1 MALTLPSRCWI
12 CHSRRKSRK
21 SHWGYI
27 RCTKCGHRLRD
38 TKKTQG
44 SLDNGLLEVS
54 NIYTLD
60 QLTRKQVSL
69 TSRFAKKTNSLLDIG
84 SGTGKFLF
92 HCKNKFADVC
102 GVQFSREK
110 LNLRIVPNINE
121 SNGPFDVVT
130 AWHSLEHIPSE
141 KLSEILKVLKRKV
154 HYQTRIL
161 VCLPNPDSL
170 SSRAFAL
177 GWAFRDKGAHLH
189 EFSRQSVDL
198 LFAKYGYA
206 PLKAGRIFVYSLFCY
221 LQSFCNAIS
230 SQHNYIYYRFKR
242 GKRFYE
248 NPFKQ
253 ILMDLLA
260 IGVLCCI
267 SPLALFLTF
276 FEHGFCKETA
286 IHFVIYSLQ
295 KNKIK

>member
-1 MALTLPSRCWI
+1 L
-12 CHSRRKSRK
+12 
-21 SHWGYI
+21 GYI

-44 SLDNGLLEVS
+44 SLDNGLLDVS

-60 QLTRKQVSL
+60 QLTKKQISL
-69 TSRFAKKTNSLLDIG
+69 TLRFAKKTDSLLDIG

-92 HCKNKFADVC
+92 YCKKRFSGVC
-102 GVQFSREK
+102 GIEVSSASVQFSRKK
-110 LNLRIVPNINE
+110 LDLRIIPNIHQA
-121 SNGPFDVVT
+121 NGPLDVVT
-130 AWHSLEHIPSE
+130 AWHSLEHIPSV
-141 KLSEILKVLKRKV
+141 KLLEILKVLKRKV

-170 SSRAFAL
+170 SSRVFGL
-177 GWAFRDKGAHLH
+177 GWAFRDKRAHFH

-198 LFAKYGYA
+198 LFAKYGFT

-242 GKRFYE
+242 GVKYYK

-253 ILMDLLA
+253 FLMDLLA
-260 IGVLCCI
+260 IGALCCI

-276 FEHGFCKETA
+276 YENVFCKETA

-295 KNKIK
+295 KNKTR